1 MGVLLVVTGLALAES
16 PAVPSRQIPAS
27 VLAELSLLENRFE
40 LALAADCAAERCFS
54 KGCTYI
60 DHAVID
66 RPRSSSLPGFSLDPG
81 PGSVASQEFLTQARC
96 SFAHEAGEEAGDI
109 ATLTR
114 RVQTRLTAGWLVVSV
129 DGQSLQPLPEY
140 LREPPAAEE
149 APEVAEEA
157 PEVVEEPDE
166 WWTMAVAGREL
177 WTTLLPHF
185 FWMIAV
191 GLMTL
196 AGITLIWAFR
206 RVGQASIEEQAL
218 LAQMTGT
225 APEPTV
231 EGDGAVVEEVADDP
245 EDFVRQQHALWT
257 ARLEANP
264 RDPEVSAL
272 VRELLR
278 TGELALLAR
287 AVLTFPERFPGVFP
301 SGGELAAAKIE
312 LADYLKTV
320 DADTLPS
327 DVEFFTAL
335 ERHALSAA
343 LLTQADA
350 RVVRSL
356 REEFGAAGLVAFIDE
371 QPARIGALLFALS
384 PADKQHEMVALLT
397 AEQAEAMASALL
409 HSNRMDPDEAATVF
423 DVLEGA
429 APSGAAGA
437 VLDRGAA
444 FDAAA
449 ALSVLLPRLS
459 AAQRAELFAAALRRL
474 HGSLPSWYRGIL
486 TADMLM
492 VLDAE
497 SRADLLL
504 SVDLETLAA
513 WLSLLDSSTR
523 ALLLD
528 GLPETLRTSVQAA
541 SVFPS
546 RARQVALAERGRVAL
561 ASGFQQQL
569 ARAGI
574 PFEHT
579 VRPSGAEVS

>member
-1 MGVLLVVTGLALAES
+1 MGVLLVLSGLALAEP
-16 PAVPSRQIPAS
+16 PAVPRRQIPAS

-40 LALAADCAAERCFS
+40 RALAADCAAERCFS

-66 RPRSSSLPGFSLDPG
+66 QPRSSSLPGFSLDPG

-109 ATLTR
+109 ATLSR
-114 RVQTRLTAGWLVVSV
+114 RVQTRLAAGWLVVSV
-129 DGQSLQPLPEY
+129 DGQPLQPLPEY
-140 LREPPAAEE
+140 LREPLDFEAE
-149 APEVAEEA
+149 
-157 PEVVEEPDE
+157 PEVVEAEPEDVEEPAE
-166 WWTMAVAGREL
+166 WWTAAVAGREL

-206 RVGQASIEEQAL
+206 RVGQASIEDQAL
-218 LAQMTGT
+218 LAQMTGS
-225 APEPTV
+225 APEPGPD
-231 EGDGAVVEEVADDP
+231 GDGAVVEDAP
-245 EDFVRQQHALWT
+245 EDGADFVRQQHALWT
-257 ARLEANP
+257 ARLEADP
-264 RDPEVSAL
+264 RDPEISAL
-272 VRELLR
+272 IRELLR
-278 TGELALLAR
+278 AGELPLLAR
-287 AVLTFPERFPGVFP
+287 AVLTFPERFPGAFP

-327 DVEFFTAL
+327 DVDFFTAL
-335 ERHALSAA
+335 GRHALSAT

-371 QPARIGALLFALS
+371 QPTRIGALLFALS

-397 AEQAEAMASALL
+397 TDQAAAMSSALL
-409 HSNRMDPDEAATVF
+409 HSNRMDPDEAAAVF

-429 APSGAAGA
+429 TPSSTASA

-444 FDAAA
+444 FDAAG
-449 ALSVLLPRLS
+449 ALSVLLPRLT
-459 AAQRAELFAAALRRL
+459 ATQRAELFAAALRRL
-474 HGSLPSWYRGIL
+474 HGSLPTWYRGIL
-486 TADMLM
+486 TAEMLM

-513 WLSLLDSSTR
+513 WASLLETDTR
-523 ALLLD
+523 AALLS
-528 GLPETLRTSVQAA
+528 GLPDTLRLSVQASA
-541 SVFPS
+541 VFPS
-546 RARQVALAERGRVAL
+546 RAHQLALAARGRVAL
-561 ASGFQQQL
+561 ARGFQQQL
-569 ARAGI
+569 SRAGI
-574 PFEHT
+574 SFEQT
-579 VRPSGAEVS
+579 VQPRGAEVS